1 MLLAAP
7 ALAQTP
13 AAPEAPQSEL
23 EQLLAARPVLNQ
35 TLTGEEAVT
44 IALRESPVIRGANQ
58 EVEIAQARIQA
69 ARAELRPAAVL
80 SGFLTGGDSPS
91 NVLPPII
98 GVPRQVV
105 RVPEGGFLG
114 GKLTAILPLYTGG
127 RLQTLVAQARALQG
141 ASEAELESQRQ
152 EIALLTRTAFREVQ
166 ARRAIVAVQRDRLTA
181 NEEQLRLDRVR
192 ADEGK
197 IPPFFVLRQQTEV
210 AATQQELTNAR
221 RDVELSLLQLKTV
234 MGVSLASNLEVAGD
248 LEFAP
253 SAPFIARLSGATP
266 VTTAPQIIV
275 PGAEVAPAPNA
286 TAPQTPAPATGSSAP
301 GALVPGSETPGI
313 NNPVAPPATPSR
325 DAMAPP
331 VPFPSTGSL
340 APAPQI
346 PTSTATMLSPDLSA
360 LLRVAQTT
368 RPELRAA
375 SARITGA
382 QLENSAVGASYK
394 PQVNA
399 FAMGD
404 FGASGGNRNAGTTF
418 GLVASIPVFTGGR
431 RRAGLDIADA
441 RRRQLE
447 SARQALALEITQSVQ
462 AAYLNLNAAEQNVGT
477 AQTALTSAQEDY
489 RVALI
494 RYQSGR
500 STIVDALDAL
510 ASRTRAQSNVV
521 QALFAYNVA
530 RDTLLRAVGELAPQA
545 L

>member
-1 MLLAAP
+1 MKALTPFILLALAAP
-7 ALAQTP
+7 AFAQTP
-13 AAPEAPQSEL
+13 PPQSEL
-23 EQLLAARPVLNQ
+23 EQLLAARPVINQ
-35 TLTGEEAVT
+35 TLTSEEAVT
-44 IALRESPVIRGANQ
+44 IALRESPVVRGASQ
-58 EVEIAQARIQA
+58 EVEIAQARIEA
-69 ARAELRPAAVL
+69 ARAEQRPAAVL

-127 RLQTLVAQARALQG
+127 RLQTLVRQARALQG

-166 ARRAIVAVQRDRLTA
+166 ARRALVAVQRDRLIA

-197 IPPFFVLRQQTEV
+197 IPPFFVLRQEAEV
-210 AATQQELTNAR
+210 AAAQQELTNAE
-221 RDVELSLLQLKTV
+221 RDVELALLQLKTV
-234 MGVSLASNLEVAGD
+234 MGIGLESNLIIEGD
-248 LEFAP
+248 LEYVP
-253 SAPFIARLSGATP
+253 SAELIARLSGATAT
-266 VTTAPQIIV
+266 TTAPPIAV
-275 PGAEVAPAPNA
+275 PNA
-286 TAPQTPAPATGSSAP
+286 TVPDANTIAPEVAAPNTGSS
-301 GALVPGSETPGI
+301 VPTATP
-313 NNPVAPPATPSR
+313 NREATAPPA
-325 DAMAPP
+325 
-331 VPFPSTGSL
+331 PFPSTG
-340 APAPQI
+340 ADVPNPQI
-346 PTSTATMLSPDLSA
+346 PTSTPTILAPDLSA
-360 LLRVAQTT
+360 LLRVAQRT

-375 SARITGA
+375 GARVTGA
-382 QLENSAVGASYK
+382 QLESGAIGASYK
-394 PQVNA
+394 PQLNA

-431 RRAGLDIADA
+431 RKASLQIADA

-447 SARQALALEITQSVQ
+447 SEREQLALEIAQSVQ
-462 AAYLNLNAAEQNVGT
+462 AAYLNLNAAERNVGT
-477 AQTALTSAQEDY
+477 AQVALTSAREDY
-489 RVALI
+489 RVAQI

-500 STIVDALDAL
+500 STIVDVLDAL

-530 RDTLLRAVGELAPQA
+530 RDTLLRAVGELAPING
-545 L
+545 